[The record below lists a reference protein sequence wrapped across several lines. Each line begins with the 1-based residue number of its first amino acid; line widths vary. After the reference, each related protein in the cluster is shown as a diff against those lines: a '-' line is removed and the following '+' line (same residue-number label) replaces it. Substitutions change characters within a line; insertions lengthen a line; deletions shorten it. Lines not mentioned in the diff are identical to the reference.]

1 MNSSSTDDGVTSAAS
16 LISRNESKGAYV
28 EAVTRKNFKAAA
40 VYFQNSIRCH
50 GNCGPG
56 CDRSGFKQYLMNKD
70 TEHRYRVTVV
80 STWVN
85 NQTKQI
91 ESYTKIFTSEAGGE
105 IALGCDFQHMAGNGN
120 TRITRKITREV
131 KIAD

>member
-1 MNSSSTDDGVTSAAS
+1 MNSSSTDDGITLTAG
-16 LISRNESKGAYV
+16 LMPRGESKGAYL
-28 EAVTRKNFKAAA
+28 ASTTRKNFKSAA
-40 VYFQNSIRCH
+40 VYFQNVIRSH

-56 CDRSGFKQYLMNKD
+56 CDRSGFKQYLLNKD
-70 TEHRYRVTVV
+70 TQHRYRVTVV

-131 KIAD
+131 KITD

>member
-1 MNSSSTDDGVTSAAS
+1 MSTIIEEGKSSVS
-16 LISRNESKGAYV
+16 SKPRDV
-28 EAVTRKNFKAAA
+28 PVIRRRHKAT
-40 VYFQNSIRCH
+40 VFYFQNIIISY

-56 CDRSGFKQYLMNKD
+56 YDKSGQKQYLTNKD
-70 TEHRYRVTVV
+70 TQSRYRVTVV

-91 ESYTKIFTSEAGGE
+91 ESYTKIYTSEAGGE
-105 IALGCDFQHMAGNGN
+105 IALGCDFQHMAGNGD

-131 KIAD
+131 KIMD